1 MRNLYTKED
10 KKSYAPKEF
19 KELIGNMNSLFRGIN
34 ANDSKDLIL
43 FLYEKIHEELNVPNN
58 YNNTEQNIPYD
69 LLQFRQNYYS
79 LNSSIIE
86 KTFYSE
92 QITIYQ
98 CENCKNETTNYGIQ
112 NILIFPLE
120 KIRINLARTFPKGYI
135 CVNLEDCFKELC
147 QPEYMQG
154 ENKMYC
160 NNCGIQSDAKYFTKM
175 NNCPEVMTIILNR
188 GKGNEFDVEFDFPF
202 RIDINNYVI
211 YKNRCTI
218 YDLIGVLVHTGGND
232 MSGHFFA
239 FCKSN
244 IDNNWYIYNDSFVS
258 KCDDNYAYKIKNTGL
273 PYVLFYQNIDCI
285 NNNNTNNNSN
295 SNINNNDEMITLY
308 FKTING
314 KEIYLDVNSN
324 DSFGKIIQILA
335 NKYNNNYYDYMK
347 SNYFIITLEGK
358 QYLDINKTVKENN
371 LSNFSYIIIG

>member
-1 MRNLYTKED
+1 LNCIQKY
-10 KKSYAPKEF
+10 
-19 KELIGNMNSLFRGIN
+19 
-34 ANDSKDLIL
+34 KDGFYCVYL
-43 FLYEKIHEELNVPNN
+43 EEC
-58 YNNTEQNIPYD
+58 
-69 LLQFRQNYYS
+69 F
-79 LNSSIIE
+79 
-86 KTFYSE
+86 E
-92 QITIYQ
+92 QIST
-98 CENCKNETTNYGIQ
+98 
-112 NILIFPLE
+112 
-120 KIRINLARTFPKGYI
+120 
-135 CVNLEDCFKELC
+135 
-147 QPEYMQG
+147 PEIMQG
-154 ENKMYC
+154 VNEIYC
-160 NNCGIQSDAKYFTKM
+160 NKCCQNSTSLHSTYLNT
-175 NNCPEVMTIILNR
+175 CPEIMTIILNR

-244 IDNNWYIYNDSFVS
+244 IDNNWYIYNDSFVL
-258 KCDDNYAYKIKNTGL
+258 KCDDDYAYKIKNTGL

-285 NNNNTNNNSN
+285 NNDNTNNNSN

-308 FKTING
+308 FKTVNG

-324 DSFGKIIQILA
+324 DLFGNIIQILA